1 MRIVHVSAQ
10 QDGGA
15 GRAAMRLHEGLR
27 QIGQDSKFFAGV
39 VSEPGEGVVAFD
51 SRANVL
57 KRGMRSVRRRRIE
70 ADFAE
75 YRKNRTEGQEVF
87 GDDRSELGA
96 EVRHQLPPCDVVNL
110 HWVAGFIDYSDFMSV
125 VPQRNPIVWTL
136 HDMNPFTGGCHYDRN
151 CGKFTGACG
160 ACPELGSREEADL
173 SRRIWKRKSEALKK
187 MPAGRFRIVADSSW
201 LASQAKRSSVFREFS
216 VEAIHYGLDVETFAP
231 RDRAAARS
239 VLGLPP
245 SAKIILFVA
254 DHPNIRRKGFATLV
268 DALTVLSKDREPF
281 LLSMG
286 RDKPEFSKPFPHL
299 HIGYV
304 VEERYQSV
312 IYSAADIFVIPSL
325 QEALGQT
332 ALEAMACGTPVVGSD
347 AGGIPEIVRDGA
359 TGLLFPAGDPRSLA
373 AAIEKLLGDEKRLA
387 VMGEEC
393 RRVALEGYTLEIQA
407 KRYAKLYEEMLR
419 GD

>member
-1 MRIVHVSAQ
+1 
-10 QDGGA
+10 
-15 GRAAMRLHEGLR
+15 MRLHDGLR
-27 QIGQDSKFFAGV
+27 QIGYDSKFLVRV
-39 VSEPGEGVVAFD
+39 VSEPGEGVLAFD

-57 KRGMRSVRRRRIE
+57 KRGMRSVRRRGIE
-70 ADFAE
+70 ADFGE

-96 EVRHQLPPCDVVNL
+96 DVRHQLPPCDVVNL
-110 HWVAGFIDYSDFMSV
+110 HWVAGFIDYSDFLSR
-125 VPQRNPIVWTL
+125 VPQRTPVVWTL

-151 CGKFTGACG
+151 CGKFADACG
-160 ACPELGSREEADL
+160 SCPELGSLEEADL
-173 SRRIWKRKSEALKK
+173 SRRIWQRKRGALKK
-187 MPAGRFRIVADSSW
+187 IHAKRLRIVADSNW
-201 LASQAKRSSVFREFS
+201 LASQAKKSSVFREFP
-216 VEAIHYGLDVETFAP
+216 VEAIHYGLDVEKFAP

-254 DHPNIRRKGFATLV
+254 DHPNIRRKGFATLA
-268 DALTVLSKDREPF
+268 DALTGLTADPELF

-299 HIGYV
+299 HLGYV
-304 VEERYQSV
+304 VEERFQSI

-325 QEALGQT
+325 QEAFGQT

-359 TGLLFPAGDPRSLA
+359 TGFLFPAGDPRSLA
-373 AAIEKLLGDEKRLA
+373 AAIEKLLGDEMRRAL
-387 VMGEEC
+387 MGAEC
-393 RRVALEGYTLEIQA
+393 RRAAVDGYTLEVQA
-407 KRYAKLYEEMLR
+407 KRYAKLYEKMLR